1 MNSQVTGLRVAGTI
15 FGVVSAV
22 HLLRLLTRVDVVIA
36 GWPMPLWMNIAGCIV
51 TAGLC
56 VWLWRLA
63 ASVPKS

>member
-1 MNSQVTGLRVAGTI
+1 MNLQTAGLRVAGTI

-36 GWPMPLWMNIAGCIV
+36 GWPMPLWMNAFAGVI

-56 VWLWRLA
+56 IWLWRLA
-63 ASVPKS
+63 ASAPKR